1 MIAKAAGS
9 ASAAMSRSR
18 SADSAVP
25 SASPGRMGSDQRK
38 VRRVATRAP
47 KAVPGQSA
55 SPHAQYNIVFTGQY
69 HISCVVISN
78 VDTLHSYRHKV
89 PISDQA
95 NRKRVDLS
103 SPFYVEIICDLLL
116 RQLIQS
122 KYHPNKLPPLSFF
135 YSIIAMEGFTNFI
148 IIIPVSVRST
158 YVNPT
163 SMQTKSQNRGQ
174 PFCTLDGAE
183 SHYHSTS

>member
-1 MIAKAAGS
+1 MLRLEGWEATNERFVEWQRERLRLSQANLPALMPSIIS
-9 ASAAMSRSR
+9 FLR
-18 SADSAVP
+18 AV
-25 SASPGRMGSDQRK
+25 S
-38 VRRVATRAP
+38 
-47 KAVPGQSA
+47 
-55 SPHAQYNIVFTGQY
+55 
-69 HISCVVISN
+69 ISCVEISN

-158 YVNPT
+158 YVNLT

-183 SHYHSTS
+183 SHYHSTSCTTAGRSTT

>member
-1 MIAKAAGS
+1 MLRLEGWEATNERFVEWQRERLRLSQANLPALMPSIIS
-9 ASAAMSRSR
+9 FLR
-18 SADSAVP
+18 AV
-25 SASPGRMGSDQRK
+25 S
-38 VRRVATRAP
+38 
-47 KAVPGQSA
+47 
-55 SPHAQYNIVFTGQY
+55 
-69 HISCVVISN
+69 ISCVEISN

-135 YSIIAMEGFTNFI
+135 IALLPWRDLQTSLSLYLFPLDLLRLGVTL
-148 IIIPVSVRST
+148 
-158 YVNPT
+158 T

-183 SHYHSTS
+183 SHYHSTSCTTAGRSTT